1 MSHVDQVEYWNGRA
15 GRNWA
20 EQAEQL
26 DCMLGEFCKRII
38 GKAGFV
44 RSNEALADIGCGAGA
59 VSLAIAEAS
68 EQPGLIFGIDI
79 SEPLLEVARQRA
91 KRAKLPVNFFRAD
104 ASSYRSETLVDT
116 MVSRFGVMFFDD
128 PVSAF
133 ANLRQSVKASGRL
146 VFACWQSIKLNG
158 WASAPLRAAIPL
170 LKEALPAPDPIAP
183 GPFAFADKDR
193 VNFILSESGWSSIDI
208 ESINT
213 RLRLPGN
220 NIEESA
226 KFMMTLGPLARVLL
240 DQGLEEAPVK
250 SALIK
255 LLSQHQLENG
265 EIWMDAASWLVSC
278 ESKRSI

>member
-1 MSHVDQVEYWNGRA
+1 MSNLGQIEYWNGRA

-26 DCMLGEFCKRII
+26 DGMLGEFCERIVEQVD
-38 GKAGFV
+38 FV
-44 RSNEALADIGCGAGA
+44 SPNEALADIGCGAGA
-59 VSLAIAEAS
+59 VSLAFAKAS

-91 KRAKLPVNFFRAD
+91 KRAKLSVNFFCAD
-104 ASSYRSETLVDT
+104 ASSYRSDTLLDT
-116 MVSRFGVMFFDD
+116 MVSRFGVMFFDE

-133 ANLRQSVKASGRL
+133 ANLRQSVKARGRF

-170 LKEALPAPDPIAP
+170 LKEPLPAPDPIAP

-193 VNFILSESGWSSIDI
+193 VNSILSESGWSNIDI

-240 DQGLEEAPVK
+240 DQGLDEAPVK
-250 SALIK
+250 SALIE
-255 LLSQHQLENG
+255 LLSQHQISNG

-278 ESKRSI
+278 ESKQSF

>member
-1 MSHVDQVEYWNGRA
+1 MSHIDQVEYWNGRA
-15 GRNWA
+15 GQNWA

-26 DCMLGEFCKRII
+26 DSMLGEFCERII
-38 GKAGFV
+38 EQVGFV
-44 RSNEALADIGCGAGA
+44 RPNEAFVDIGCGAGA
-59 VSLAIAEAS
+59 VSLAFAKAS

-91 KRAKLPVNFFRAD
+91 KRAKLQVNFIRTD
-104 ASSYRSETLVDT
+104 ASSYRSDTLVDT

-128 PVSAF
+128 PVAAF
-133 ANLRQSVKASGRL
+133 GNLRQSVKVSGRL

-170 LKEALPAPDPIAP
+170 LKDPLPAPDPIAP

-193 VNFILSESGWSSIDI
+193 VNSILSESGWSNINI

-213 RLRLPGN
+213 RLRLPGTS
-220 NIEESA
+220 IEESA

-250 SALIK
+250 SALIE

-278 ESKRSI
+278 EAR